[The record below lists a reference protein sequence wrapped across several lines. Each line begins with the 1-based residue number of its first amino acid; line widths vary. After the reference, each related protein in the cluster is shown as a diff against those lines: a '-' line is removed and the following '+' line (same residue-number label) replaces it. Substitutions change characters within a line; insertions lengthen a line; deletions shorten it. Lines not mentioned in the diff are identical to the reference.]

1 MRNLIIAATMIV
13 PILAT
18 GAVAA
23 TYKQAAEGATCT
35 FEPATGTY
43 GHCGRLGG
51 NRAAQIARD
60 ISRLDRG
67 SRADHGAMSSNRR

>member
-51 NRAAQIARD
+51 NRASQIARD
-60 ISRLDRG
+60 ARLGRDSRV
-67 SRADHGAMSSNRR
+67 DHGAMSSNRR